1 MTFHN
6 GQRYSAQCSRQ
17 KGPMVV
23 LIRQKL
29 RTSSL
34 LYHAMPGWDALAGYS
49 FSKTISQW

>member
-1 MTFHN
+1 M
-6 GQRYSAQCSRQ
+6 QCNRQ

-23 LIRQKL
+23 LIREKTQIDSKE
-29 RTSSL
+29 TSSL